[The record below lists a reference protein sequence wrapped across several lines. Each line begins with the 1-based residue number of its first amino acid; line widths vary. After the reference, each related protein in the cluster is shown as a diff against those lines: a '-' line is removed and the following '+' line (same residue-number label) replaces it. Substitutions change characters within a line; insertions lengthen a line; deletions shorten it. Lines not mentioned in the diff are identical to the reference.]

1 MSGTES
7 LPYLTPASSCRA
19 QPDPSKEE
27 GKKGNLEPLRSRRN
41 FSSSRCSSPPSDC
54 HTSKTVRRI
63 LALCLISL
71 FTLLGNA
78 ALDLSQIL
86 ESWRHAE
93 KAASNFSSCRSF
105 LAFSVFHLLV
115 REANCQGGEGG
126 GDGGDGGGG
135 DGGDGGGERGER
147 GGGGKMA
154 VENLSWPEDL
164 LKSLVA
170 LCSQYG
176 EGDPG
181 TISWCKD
188 NDNFSCPTYI
198 PLVRER
204 VNGTEGA
211 GVAFLQ
217 LKMISRILEILLK
230 PEEGDHRKVRSNP
243 DWLEVVF
250 LRLLLRIK
258 GAVLRAQEMSV
269 YPEEVQALWHQLSA
283 LLTSSVFISESAQD
297 CWAEHPNVSI
307 LATYPEG
314 LHMVAPSLGF
324 RSLSRPFM
332 DELDVLQRCLLQKSQ
347 EKLQKKSKDI
357 ISLISLKIILLLITS
372 LIYPAVL
379 FSFKEMTEWIQNYAR
394 ILKERTE
401 DLKQERHVVED
412 LLHQMLPK
420 SVAKQLRKHKHVEAE
435 NYDQVTIF
443 FSDIV
448 GFTTIAA
455 SCTPL
460 QVVEMLNNLY
470 ICFDTRID
478 SYDVYKVETIGD
490 AYMVVS
496 GLPERNG
503 TRHAHEIA
511 KMALD
516 LVAAVRQVAIPHLP
530 TSKLEL
536 RAGIHTGACV
546 AGIVGHKMPRYC
558 LFGDTVNT
566 ASRMESTSLPQKIHI
581 SSATYQALLE
591 DDTYDIQPR
600 GEIEVKGKGK
610 MKTYWLLGNKNYS
623 VQNDSL
629 VCHWNPGMSQ
639 RKKAGQSAASG
650 QELSTG
656 TERSLDNEQLTIAS
670 QTLRHPAVRAGV
682 QPGSPA
688 GRERDFPGPLESLK
702 TLPLHPANPSQFH
715 PGCEKPSLPGQFLT
729 SSSCWLE
736 DSRSRSP
743 PI

>member
-1 MSGTES
+1 
-7 LPYLTPASSCRA
+7 
-19 QPDPSKEE
+19 
-27 GKKGNLEPLRSRRN
+27 
-41 FSSSRCSSPPSDC
+41 
-54 HTSKTVRRI
+54 
-63 LALCLISL
+63 
-71 FTLLGNA
+71 
-78 ALDLSQIL
+78 
-86 ESWRHAE
+86 
-93 KAASNFSSCRSF
+93 
-105 LAFSVFHLLV
+105 
-115 REANCQGGEGG
+115 
-126 GDGGDGGGG
+126 
-135 DGGDGGGERGER
+135 
-147 GGGGKMA
+147 
-154 VENLSWPEDL
+154 
-164 LKSLVA
+164 
-170 LCSQYG
+170 
-176 EGDPG
+176 
-181 TISWCKD
+181 
-188 NDNFSCPTYI
+188 
-198 PLVRER
+198 
-204 VNGTEGA
+204 
-211 GVAFLQ
+211 
-217 LKMISRILEILLK
+217 MISRILEILLK

-297 CWAEHPNVSI
+297 CWAEHPNISI

-314 LHMVAPSLGF
+314 LHTVAPSLGF
-324 RSLSRPFM
+324 WSLSRPLM

-401 DLKQERHVVED
+401 DLKQERHIVED

-420 SVAKQLRKHKHVEAE
+420 SVAKQLRKHKH
-435 NYDQVTIF
+435 VTIF

-478 SYDVYKVETIGD
+478 SYDVY
-490 AYMVVS
+490 
-496 GLPERNG
+496 
-503 TRHAHEIA
+503 
-511 KMALD
+511 
-516 LVAAVRQVAIPHLP
+516 
-530 TSKLEL
+530 
-536 RAGIHTGACV
+536 
-546 AGIVGHKMPRYC
+546 
-558 LFGDTVNT
+558 
-566 ASRMESTSLPQKIHI
+566 
-581 SSATYQALLE
+581 
-591 DDTYDIQPR
+591 
-600 GEIEVKGKGK
+600 KGKGK

-656 TERSLDNEQLTIAS
+656 TERSLGNEQLTIAS
-670 QTLRHPAVRAGV
+670 QALRHPAVRTGV

-715 PGCEKPSLPGQFLT
+715 PGCEKPSLPGQVMPGTGPMVGLLRGGRAEE
-729 SSSCWLE
+729 SSLRCEPRHVRLNLGQAQRSGDCKIKRPALE
-736 DSRSRSP
+736 SADRGCSP
-743 PI
+743 NLEVCYYLSQAEGRRDGEVYGWP